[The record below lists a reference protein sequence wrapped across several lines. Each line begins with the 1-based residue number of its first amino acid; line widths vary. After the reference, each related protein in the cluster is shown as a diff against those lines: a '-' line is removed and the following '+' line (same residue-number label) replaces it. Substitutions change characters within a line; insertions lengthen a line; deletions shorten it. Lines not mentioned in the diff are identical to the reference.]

1 MDEVEIIIAE
11 DGSPTVKVH
20 SMLDWFDGQIQALED
35 AKEAMSDDNGRAFL
49 AAQVEFVQDLKE
61 DLVTS
66 TLERMDVNAAS

>member
-35 AKEAMSDDNGRAFL
+35 AKESMSDDNGRAFL

-66 TLERMDVNAAS
+66 TLEKMDVSAAS